1 MNSAE
6 RAERIALAILSGEI
20 PAERMGQAWE
30 ELALANRETRAER
43 HADAVRRFR
52 AGEHMWAIPATVPWL
67 GF

>member
-6 RAERIALAILSGEI
+6 RAERIALGILSGDI
-20 PAERMGQAWE
+20 PEGHTGAAFED
-30 ELALANRETRAER
+30 LALANRETRAER

-52 AGEHMWAIPATVPWL
+52 AGEHMWVIPATVPWL

>member
-6 RAERIALAILSGEI
+6 RAERIALAILAGDI
-20 PAERMGQAWE
+20 PADRMDQAWE
-30 ELALANRETRAER
+30 ELALANRQTRVER